1 MPWKE
6 DGKFEMLPN
15 VLTIGRIL
23 LTPLFIL
30 CLFYESPWSKAA
42 ALAIF
47 IIASITDAFDGH
59 IARKRNLVTRTG
71 EFLDPLADKILV
83 VSAFISFALL
93 GKIPFWMVVLI
104 VFRDLFVTGLRMLFL
119 NNDISLVTSNVA
131 KAKTGTQIS
140 AIIFVLAYL
149 ALKTF
154 PLIDGSKLTAFIDEF
169 DLIWYAALTATLFT
183 CYTGLNYL
191 YINRDAIEAFIN
203 DSGWSE

>member
-1 MPWKE
+1 
-6 DGKFEMLPN
+6 MLPN

-23 LTPLFIL
+23 LTPVFIL
-30 CLFYESPWSKAA
+30 CLFYESPWSKSA

-83 VSAFISFALL
+83 VSAFLSFALL
-93 GKIPFWMVVLI
+93 DKIPFWMVALI

-119 NNDISLVTSNVA
+119 NNGISFATSKVA
-131 KAKTGTQIS
+131 KTKTGAQIS
-140 AIIFVLAYL
+140 AIFFVLAYL

-154 PLIDGSKLTAFIDEF
+154 PLIDAARLTAFIDEF
-169 DLIWYAALTATLFT
+169 NLIWYAAFTATFFT
-183 CYTGLNYL
+183 VYTGLNYL
-191 YINRDAIEAFIN
+191 YINREAIEAFIN
-203 DSGWSE
+203 SSGRSE